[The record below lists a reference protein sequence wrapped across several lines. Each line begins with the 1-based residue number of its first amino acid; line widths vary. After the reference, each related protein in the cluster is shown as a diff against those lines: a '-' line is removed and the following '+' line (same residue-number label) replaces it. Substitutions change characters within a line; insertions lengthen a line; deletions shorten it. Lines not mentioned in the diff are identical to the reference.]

1 LKVKPERAAVIALG
15 CPKNRVDSEYLLGA
29 LAEAGYEL
37 IAEPE
42 AADTVILTTCAFI
55 RPAVEESFALIRKL
69 SRLKNQHPGMKLLV
83 AGCLVERFGSTLN
96 RKFPAVDHWIKMN
109 QLTSIPEL
117 LGRKPG
123 PGCRLISTPS
133 HYAYLKIADG
143 CNNHCSYCLI
153 PKIRG
158 PLRSRPLNEI
168 VQEAER
174 LADLGVR
181 ELILVAQDTTAYGT
195 DIYGKPALARLLDRL
210 SRIKGITWL
219 RLMYA
224 HPAHLSEDVIEQFGT
239 NPKLCRY
246 IDLPIQHIS
255 DRLLK
260 LMNRHYSRNDVVRLL
275 ERLKQI
281 PDMCIRTTVITGF
294 PGETRKEFLELMNFI
309 RSAEFDRLAGYIF
322 SPEPGTPAAAMKPLV
337 RTATARQRLKTIMR
351 IQAAISRGKLRRLA
365 NRELTIITDF
375 PRQGRTEWDAPEID
389 GVVKLSTPLIPGRFY
404 RCLVTKTGTHDLYAL
419 RAASEPLK

>member
-1 LKVKPERAAVIALG
+1 MKVRPERAAVIALG

-37 IAEPE
+37 TAEPE
-42 AADTVILTTCAFI
+42 TADTVILTTCAFI
-55 RPAVEESFALIRKL
+55 KPAVEESFALIQRL
-69 SRLKNQHPGMKLLV
+69 SRLKHRHPGMKLLV
-83 AGCLVERFGSTLN
+83 AGCLVQRFGSTLN
-96 RKFPAVDHWIKMN
+96 RKFPAVDHWIKMD

-117 LGRKPG
+117 LGRKTG
-123 PGCRLISTPS
+123 PGCRLISTPF

-158 PLRSRPLNEI
+158 PFRSRPLSELED
-168 VQEAER
+168 EAQH
-174 LADLGVR
+174 LAAVGVR
-181 ELILVAQDTTAYGT
+181 ELILIAQDTTAYGT
-195 DIYGKPALARLLDRL
+195 DLYGKPSLARLFNRL
-210 SRIKGITWL
+210 SRIKEITWL

-260 LMNRHYSRNDVVRLL
+260 LMNRHYSRNDVARLL

-294 PGETRKEFLELMNFI
+294 PGETRKEFRELVDFI
-309 RSAEFDRLAGYIF
+309 RSAEFDRLAGYVF
-322 SPEPGTPAAAMKPLV
+322 SPEPGTPAAAMKPPV
-337 RTATARQRLKTIMR
+337 RPATARHRLKTIMR
-351 IQAAISRGKLRRLA
+351 IQTAISRRKLRRLA
-365 NRELTIITDF
+365 NRELIIIA
-375 PRQGRTEWDAPEID
+375 R
-389 GVVKLSTPLIPGRFY
+389 
-404 RCLVTKTGTHDLYAL
+404 
-419 RAASEPLK
+419 

>member
-1 LKVKPERAAVIALG
+1 MKVKPERAAVIALG
-15 CPKNRVDSEYLLGA
+15 CPKNRVDSEHLLGA

-37 IAEPE
+37 TAEPE
-42 AADTVILTTCAFI
+42 AADIIIVTTCAFI
-55 RPAVEESFALIRKL
+55 RPAVEESFTLIQRL
-69 SRLKNQHPGMKLLV
+69 SRLKHRHPGIKLVV

-96 RKFPAVDHWIKMN
+96 RKFPAVDYWIKID

-143 CNNHCSYCLI
+143 CDNHCSYCLI

-181 ELILVAQDTTAYGT
+181 ELILIAQDTTAYGT
-195 DIYGKPALARLLDRL
+195 DLYGKPALSQLLDRL
-210 SRIKGITWL
+210 SRIKDITWL
-219 RLMYA
+219 RLMYT
-224 HPAHLSEDVIEQFGT
+224 HPAHVSEDLIHQFGT

-246 IDLPIQHIS
+246 IDLPIQHAS
-255 DRLLK
+255 DRILR
-260 LMNRHYSRNDVVRLL
+260 LMNRQYSQNDIIALL
-275 ERLKQI
+275 EQLKQI
-281 PDMCIRTTVITGF
+281 PEMSIRTTVITGF
-294 PGETRKEFLELMNFI
+294 PSETRTEFLELVNFI
-309 RSAEFDRLAGYIF
+309 RSAEFDRLAGYVF
-322 SPEPGTPAAAMKPLV
+322 SPEPGTAAATMKPLV
-337 RTATARQRLKTIMR
+337 RPKTARQRLKTIMR
-351 IQAAISRGKLRRLA
+351 IQAAISRRKLRRLA
-365 NRELTIITDF
+365 NRELNIIADF

-389 GVVKLSTPLIPGRFY
+389 GVVKLSIPVVPGRFY

-419 RAASEPLK
+419 PAAPAPLK